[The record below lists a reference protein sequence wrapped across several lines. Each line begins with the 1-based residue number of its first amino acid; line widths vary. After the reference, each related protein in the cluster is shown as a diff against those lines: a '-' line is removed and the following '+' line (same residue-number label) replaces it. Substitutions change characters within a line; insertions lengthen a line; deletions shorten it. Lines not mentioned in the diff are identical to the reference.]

1 MRTLDHARSSEKGA
15 LTAGGLSPALEP
27 AAAMTALPLTGAGGE
42 LHQVRCWT
50 REHLLDVD
58 ADVLI
63 DIVQV
68 VDELATNALSHG
80 GPPWCV
86 RLLRMPGLVRVEVDD
101 STPARAAPRPPDT
114 EGGRGLHLI
123 AALCVAWGQQV
134 TATGKTVWAELALG
148 PGNGTGS

>member
-1 MRTLDHARSSEKGA
+1 MPKFGEGA
-15 LTAGGLSPALEP
+15 LTAGGLSCALEP
-27 AAAMTALPLTGAGGE
+27 DAAMTALPLTGAGGE

-50 REHLLDVD
+50 REHLHDVD

-63 DIVQV
+63 DVVQV

-80 GPPWCV
+80 GPPQCV
-86 RLLRMPGLVRVEVDD
+86 RLLRLPGLVRIEVDD
-101 STPARAAPRPPDT
+101 STPVRAAPRPPDN

-123 AALCVAWGQQV
+123 AALSVAWGQQV

-148 PGNGTGS
+148 SGNGTGS